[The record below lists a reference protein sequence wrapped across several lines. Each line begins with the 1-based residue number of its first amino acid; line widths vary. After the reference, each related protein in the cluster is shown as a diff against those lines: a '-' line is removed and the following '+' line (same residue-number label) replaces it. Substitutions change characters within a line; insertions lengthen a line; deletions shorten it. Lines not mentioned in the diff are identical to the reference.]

1 MRCKRCKQEGSPL
14 HGLISR
20 LDEQESVEVLTA
32 CAGYR
37 YEGHQNVPERPFI
50 LFSISSFR
58 TLENLW
64 QKVFSRLSVPTWI
77 VYNGSRQF
85 IFEIDLPVN
94 WPQRDNV
101 ILEIWKAIAD
111 RMENFK

>member
-1 MRCKRCKQEGSPL
+1 MRCKQCKQEGSPL
-14 HGLISR
+14 YRLISK
-20 LDEQESVEVLTA
+20 LDELESVEVLTA
-32 CAGYR
+32 CSGYR
-37 YEGHQNVPERPFI
+37 YEGHQNVPEHPFI
-50 LFSISSFR
+50 LFSMNSFR

-85 IFEIDLPVN
+85 IFEINLPAN
-94 WPQRDNV
+94 WPKRDDV